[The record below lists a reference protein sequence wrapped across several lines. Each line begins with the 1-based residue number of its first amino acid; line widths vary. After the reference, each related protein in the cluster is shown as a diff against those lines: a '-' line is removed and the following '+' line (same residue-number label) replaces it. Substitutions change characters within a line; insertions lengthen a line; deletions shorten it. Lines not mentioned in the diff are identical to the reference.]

1 MPWREMSGEEG
12 RDLAKNG
19 RPMAVAFVQVRGPQQ
34 YYCEDLVL
42 AEAMRWF
49 AERVVCVTLAA
60 LHGCADSRS
69 RSLPI
74 MILG

>member
-1 MPWREMSGEEG
+1 MT
-12 RDLAKNG
+12 
-19 RPMAVAFVQVRGPQQ
+19 VAFVQVCRPQQ

-42 AEAMRWF
+42 AEAMGWF
-49 AERVVCVTLAA
+49 AERVVCVTLAV
-60 LHGCADSRS
+60 LHSCTGSRS

>member
-1 MPWREMSGEEG
+1 MPWGEVSREEG
-12 RDLAKNG
+12 RDLAKNW
-19 RPMAVAFVQVRGPQQ
+19 RPMAVAFVQVRRPQQ

-42 AEAMRWF
+42 AEAMRGF
-49 AERVVCVTLAA
+49 AERVVCETLAV
-60 LHGCADSRS
+60 LHSCSDSRS